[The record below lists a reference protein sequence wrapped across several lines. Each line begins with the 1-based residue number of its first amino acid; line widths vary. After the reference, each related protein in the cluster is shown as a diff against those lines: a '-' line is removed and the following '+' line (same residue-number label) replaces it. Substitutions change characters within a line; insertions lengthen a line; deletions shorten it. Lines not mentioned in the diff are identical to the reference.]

1 MKIMCQEHYDEVVRY
16 AKKLGDSSLQ
26 VCLAKLKSWEKHSC
40 RPCEIELYRDFA
52 PHSFMFKQRYSDGS
66 LGIVGGLVYHGTPDR
81 SGCYTMNHED
91 LWQRIRNN

>member
-16 AKKLGDSSLQ
+16 ANELRDESLYA
-26 VCLAKLKSWEKHSC
+26 CLAKLESWEEHST

-52 PHSFMFKQRYSDGS
+52 PHSFLFKQRYPDGT

-91 LWQRIRNN
+91 LWQTHT